1 MVAVL
6 PSSRRRYT
14 DGFFQGMMS
23 AAASL
28 GLGLLWDTDMG
39 LSHIDK
45 YTYSPEEWI
54 KVFNYS
60 LSVACT

>member
-1 MVAVL
+1 
-6 PSSRRRYT
+6 
-14 DGFFQGMMS
+14 MMS

-54 KVFNYS
+54 KVPISSFP
-60 LSVACT
+60 CHPPMPI

>member
-1 MVAVL
+1 
-6 PSSRRRYT
+6 
-14 DGFFQGMMS
+14 MMS

-54 KVFNYS
+54 KV
-60 LSVACT
+60 LHSVPPLPSPIHSY